1 MGKKPFFHNKFWGVL
16 IFLLLI
22 FLFCYFRL
30 KPIFLQTVPFTYDQ
44 GRDFIKVQEIV
55 RDLNPTLIGPTTGIS
70 GLFHGAWWY
79 YFLAIPYLIFS
90 GLPIGFSIFIF
101 IVSFLQLIF
110 FSYFLK
116 KEFGW
121 LPALIFAL
129 LVTGSPYFIMMSFF
143 VINGVLGFPFILL
156 FFYFVYL
163 LLKTEGKKYFFWLFL
178 SIGFIFESELPN
190 GLFTVIA
197 FLIVLLTFKKIK
209 LLFSKVGFKNA
220 FFGLLIPLTPRL
232 LFEVIKGFP
241 QSKTIIKF
249 LFNPEFHNPK
259 SFFNIFNDRLI
270 LFNGY
275 LNASFPIN
283 NNYIVYGIF
292 LISIIG
298 IIIGYIKSDKKI
310 KNFFLFGPLMIV
322 LFLLLSSFYKDN
334 FWNNYY
340 EGIGYYFILTI
351 VLGLYG
357 FSKLKN
363 KLIKN
368 FSWLIFVFLLLF
380 NVSKLAKETKN
391 NQVVNDG
398 LKKQLITVNRIY
410 EINKEKNNFCVR
422 IYTPPVIPH
431 TYNYLF
437 DYFHDFKNRV
447 RPTTNYADNQCWYIF
462 EDDSFRFRI
471 DQFRKD
477 HIPSTGKLIK
487 KEFIH
492 KDVILELWQDFPQ
505 K

>member
-1 MGKKPFFHNKFWGVL
+1 MKKFSFFHTKFLGL
-16 IFLLLI
+16 FIFSLLI

-30 KPIFLQTVPFTYDQ
+30 KPIVFQTIPYTFDQ

-55 RDLNPTLIGPTTGIS
+55 RDLNPTLIGPTTGIP

-79 YFLAIPYLIFS
+79 YFLAIPYIIFF
-90 GLPIGFSIFIF
+90 GHPIGFSVFIF
-101 IVSFLQLIF
+101 IVSFIQLIV

-121 LPALIFAL
+121 LPALVFTIF
-129 LVTGSPYFIMMSFF
+129 VTGSPYFTMMSFF

-163 LLKTEGKKYFFWLFL
+163 FLKTEGKKYFFWLFL

-190 GLFTVIA
+190 GLFTAIA
-197 FLIVLLTFKKIK
+197 FLIVLLVFKKIK
-209 LLFSKVGFKNA
+209 LLFSKVGLKNA
-220 FFGLLIPLTPRL
+220 FFGLLIPLSPRL

-241 QSKTIIKF
+241 QSKTIFKF
-249 LFNPEFHNPK
+249 IFNPEFHNPK
-259 SFFNIFNDRLI
+259 PFFDIFKDRLSLFSSYLISFFPTDNSII
-270 LFNGY
+270 
-275 LNASFPIN
+275 I
-283 NNYIVYGIF
+283 YGLF

-298 IIIGYIKSDKKI
+298 IVIAVIKSDKKI
-310 KNFFLFGPLMIV
+310 KNFLLFGPLMIV
-322 LFLLLSSFYKDN
+322 LFLLLSCLYKDN
-334 FWNNYY
+334 FWSNYY

-351 VLGLYG
+351 ALGLYG

-368 FSWLIFVFLLLF
+368 LPWLIFILLLIF
-380 NVSKLAKETKN
+380 NISKFVNETKN
-391 NQVVNDG
+391 NQIVIDG
-398 LKKQLITVNRIY
+398 LKKQLITINKIY
-410 EINKEKNNFCVR
+410 EINKEKKDFCVR
-422 IYTPPVIPH
+422 VYTPPVIPY

-447 RPTTNYADNQCWYIF
+447 RPTTNYVNNQCWYIF
-462 EDDSFRFRI
+462 EDDSSKDRI
-471 DQFRKD
+471 VKFRKE
-477 HIPSTGKLIK
+477 HIPITGKLIK
-487 KEFIH
+487 KESVH
-492 KDVILELWQDFPQ
+492 KDVSFELWQDYPQ